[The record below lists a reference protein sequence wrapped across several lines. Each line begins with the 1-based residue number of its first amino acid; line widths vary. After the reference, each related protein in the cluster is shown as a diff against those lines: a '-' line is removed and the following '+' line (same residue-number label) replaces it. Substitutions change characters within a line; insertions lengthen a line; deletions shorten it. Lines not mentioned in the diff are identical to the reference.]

1 MTFFLPHRA
10 GRAGCLWL
18 CLLGAPALAQVPA
31 GGDASI
37 DAVETAAPET
47 QPPAPAG
54 RSTGAR
60 APAGPR
66 FDIDLQAPGD
76 LQAFLLRHI
85 ELQRF
90 RELRNLDAS
99 ELQRLVLQAPD
110 DLYQL
115 LGTQG
120 HFSPVLQIDG
130 PFAEGPTP
138 LGTVRIRVDP
148 GPVTLVDSAQIF
160 FRGDVAD
167 KAEAFPRREAV
178 SAAWPLKPGER
189 FTQSAWDS
197 AKTAVLRE
205 LTTRRYPAGRIH
217 NSLADIDPLTHRAH
231 LTVELDSGSP
241 VSVGEVQVQ
250 GAQRYGADTATH
262 LVRLS
267 GLTPGSDYD
276 LEKLQDAQQR
286 IADTGLYDSVF
297 VTIEPPVDG
306 QAAPVL
312 VQVREALRQKLV
324 LGVGGSTDNG
334 ARLSME
340 HTHHRVPGIGWRAIS
355 KLQLERDDQSLS
367 SDWSSPPDD
376 KGWRWIAG
384 AQVARQIDGFDTT
397 RSERLRAG
405 RSQENHVLDRS
416 LFLQYDRA
424 RASNSVLDTSPST
437 ESALSANYA
446 WTQRR
451 FDQTPFPENG
461 YGLGV
466 ELGAGTTLGSVRRPF
481 TRAHARWLGYWP
493 LGQPDPK
500 AALSNGAAGARSR
513 LLLRLEGGAL
523 WAQKS
528 APIPETQLFLT
539 GGDTTV
545 RGYALRDIGVAQAD
559 GGVSPGRYM
568 AVGSLEWQRPIVRD
582 GVLSPWEHVVF
593 VDVGAVANNMPDL
606 TPNWGVGTGVRYNS
620 PVGPLQLDLA
630 WGQRSRELRVHLNVG
645 FSF

>member
-10 GRAGCLWL
+10 GRAWCLWL

-31 GGDASI
+31 GGDAST

-47 QPPAPAG
+47 QTPAPAG
-54 RSTGAR
+54 RSAGAR

-76 LQAFLLRHI
+76 LQAFLLRHL

-90 RELRNLDAS
+90 RELRNLDAN
-99 ELQRLVLQAPD
+99 ELQRLVVHSRD

-120 HFSPVLQIDG
+120 HFSPRLQIDG
-130 PFAEGPTP
+130 PLAEGPTP

-148 GPVTLVDSAQIF
+148 GPVTLVGTAQIF

-167 KAEAFPRREAV
+167 SPEAAARREAV
-178 SAAWPLKPGER
+178 SAAWSLKPGER
-189 FTQSAWDS
+189 FTQAAWDG
-197 AKTAVLRE
+197 AKTNVLRE
-205 LTTRRYPAGRIH
+205 LTARRYPAGRIH

-231 LTVELDSGSP
+231 LTVELDSGDP
-241 VSVGEVQVQ
+241 VRVGEVQVQ
-250 GAQRYGADTATH
+250 GAHRYGADTAAR

-267 GLTPGSDYD
+267 GLTAGSDYD

-297 VTIEPPVDG
+297 VTIEPPAAG

-312 VQVREALRQKLV
+312 VQVRETLRQKLV
-324 LGVGGSTDNG
+324 LGIGGSTDNG
-334 ARLSME
+334 ARLSLE

-355 KLQLERDDQSLS
+355 KLQLERDDQTLS

-384 AQVARQIDGFDTT
+384 AQVARQIDGYDIT

-424 RASNSVLDTSPST
+424 RASNSVLDTTPST

-451 FDQTPFPENG
+451 FDQTPFPESG

-493 LGQPDPK
+493 VGQAPAQAP
-500 AALSNGAAGARSR
+500 AASGTASQRSR

-545 RGYALRDIGVAQAD
+545 RGYALRDIGIPQAD

-568 AVGSLEWQRPIVRD
+568 TVASLEWQRPLLRNGIR
-582 GVLSPWEHVVF
+582 SPWEHVLF
-593 VDVGAVANNMPDL
+593 VDVGAVADNMPDL
-606 TPNWGVGTGVRYNS
+606 TPHWGMGTGVRYNS

-630 WGQRSRELRVHLNVG
+630 WGQQSREWRLHLNVG

>member
-1 MTFFLPHRA
+1 MTFFISHRA
-10 GRAGCLWL
+10 WRAWCL
-18 CLLGAPALAQVPA
+18 CLCLCGAPALTQAQAPV
-31 GGDASI
+31 DA
-37 DAVETAAPET
+37 
-47 QPPAPAG
+47 PAPSEAADSADPDSPAAG
-54 RSTGAR
+54 AAAR

-66 FDIDLQAPGD
+66 FEVELQAPD
-76 LQAFLLRHI
+76 ELRALLLRHM

-90 RELRNLDAS
+90 RELRNLDAN
-99 ELQRLVLQAPD
+99 ELQRLVVQAQD

-115 LGTQG
+115 LATQG
-120 HFSPVLQIDG
+120 YFSPRLQIDG
-130 PFAEGPTP
+130 PRAEGDTP
-138 LGTVRIRVDP
+138 LGRVHIRVEP
-148 GPVTLVDSAQIF
+148 GPPTLVASAQIY
-160 FRGDVAD
+160 FRGEL
-167 KAEAFPRREAV
+167 AESAEGASRREAV
-178 SAAWPLKPGER
+178 RSAWTLRPGER
-189 FTQSAWDS
+189 FTQTAWDA

-205 LTTRRYPAGRIH
+205 LTARRYPAGRIY
-217 NSLADIDPLTHRAH
+217 NSLADVDPLTQRAF
-231 LTVELDSGSP
+231 LTVELDSGDP
-241 VSVGEVQVQ
+241 VRVGAVQVQ
-250 GAQRYGADTATH
+250 GAQRYGTETPEH

-276 LEKLQDAQQR
+276 LETLQDAQQR

-297 VTIEPPVDG
+297 VTIEPLADG
-306 QAAPVL
+306 QPAPVL
-312 VQVREALRQKLV
+312 VQVRETLRQKLV

-334 ARLSME
+334 ARFSLE

-355 KLQLERDDQSLS
+355 KLQYERDDQVAS
-367 SDWSSPPDD
+367 SDWTSPPDD

-424 RASNSVLDTSPST
+424 RASNSVLDTTPST

-481 TRAHARWLGYWP
+481 TRAHTRWRGYWP
-493 LGQPDPK
+493 LGQPDPQ
-500 AALSNGAAGARSR
+500 ANTSQGAAGARSR
-513 LLLRLEGGAL
+513 LVLRLEGGAL

-545 RGYALRDIGVAQAD
+545 RGYALRDIGVPQAD

-568 AVGSLEWQRPIVRD
+568 AVGSLEWQRPIVRQ

-593 VDVGAVANNMPDL
+593 VDVGAVADNMPDL
-606 TPNWGVGTGVRYNS
+606 TPHWGVGTGVRYNS

-630 WGQRSRELRVHLNVG
+630 WGQKSREWRLHLNVG